1 VVAFVC
7 VNGELSTVGFPRATV
22 TIYEAQADVVRRI
35 FREYADG
42 VSLSKLIDWLNRG
55 GIPAPADDNG
65 RKAVRGW
72 SKSQL
77 FFILRNERY
86 VGQFVWNKRQWFRDP
101 ITKRRRYRVR
111 PELEWIRTEDATLA
125 IVDGETW
132 RRVQA
137 VHWPAA

>member
-65 RKAVRGW
+65 RR
-72 SKSQL
+72 L
-77 FFILRNERY
+77 F
-86 VGQFVWNKRQWFRDP
+86 
-101 ITKRRRYRVR
+101 
-111 PELEWIRTEDATLA
+111 
-125 IVDGETW
+125 VDG
-132 RRVQA
+132 RRASSSSSSGMSDTSASSSGTRGNGSATRSQSGVDTANGPSQTGFA
-137 VHWPAA
+137 PRTPR